1 MAPYHS
7 PLSLSSSSI
16 SAQWVG
22 IKGTNEAGFYG
33 VDERDPRTPYSSKD
47 DCNTLM
53 FVPRTA
59 IEAWTEEGEKRGK

>member
-33 VDERDPRTPYSSKD
+33 VEYEESCD
-47 DCNTLM
+47 TLM

-59 IEAWTEEGEKRGK
+59 IEAWTEEGQKRGK